1 MIDVKVNKNHQV
13 EHIHCEGGP
22 VELAAEVGLIVGGM
36 YAEVSA
42 LNPVAGKILKKL
54 LQATLLDESPTW
66 DLPAG
71 HTASEE
77 SAVIAMPRL
86 RRDDPSV

>member
-13 EHIHCEGGP
+13 EHIHCEGDP
-22 VELAAEVGLIVGGM
+22 VELAAEVGLIVGDM

-42 LNPVAGKILKKL
+42 LDPAAGEYLKKL
-54 LQATLLDESPTW
+54 LQATLLDESPAW
-66 DLPAG
+66 YIPAG
-71 HTASEE
+71 YTASEK

-86 RRDDPSV
+86 RHDDG